1 MFGISGNVCELDE
14 DDEVDKDYKDDKND
28 NGDKDEKEDTG
39 KIFKSAFRKRKHS
52 SSHGE
57 NSKNTN
63 ISESL

>member
-1 MFGISGNVCELDE
+1 MFGIPGNLCELDE
-14 DDEVDKDYKDDKND
+14 DDEVDQDYKDDKGD
-28 NGDKDEKEDTG
+28 NDEKEDTG
-39 KIFKSAFRKRKHS
+39 KIFKSDFRKRKHS